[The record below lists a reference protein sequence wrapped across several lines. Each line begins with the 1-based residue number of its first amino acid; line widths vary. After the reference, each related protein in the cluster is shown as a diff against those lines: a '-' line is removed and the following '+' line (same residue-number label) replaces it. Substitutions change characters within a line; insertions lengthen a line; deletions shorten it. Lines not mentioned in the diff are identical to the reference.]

1 MKRMVLIALM
11 VFCSMLFLGEDKA
24 RAIPYTFTWDVSS
37 SLNGLGLGTS
47 QYSSWSAQ
55 FFIESTDLSWSDAWG
70 DGGTIQNAS
79 GDVAYNIDF
88 FNALTYDLKSG
99 RTFHGRF
106 EWEMESRNVS
116 NRLAFDPSSV
126 ADSVDYGL
134 MTVESSAT
142 MDALNARADVSLK
155 PNVDSVDGLNEAFF
169 SGMYEVITEM
179 EFLPA
184 PGAVMLGAFGIG
196 IVGWLRGRRTL

>member
-1 MKRMVLIALM
+1 MKRMVLIALV

-24 RAIPYTFTWDVSS
+24 RAIPYTFTWDESS

-88 FNALTYDLKSG
+88 LNALTYDLNSG
-99 RTFHGRF
+99 RTSHGRF

-116 NRLAFDPSSV
+116 NRLAFDLSSV

-134 MTVESSAT
+134 MTVDSSAGI
-142 MDALNARADVSLK
+142 DKNARGDVSLK

-169 SGMYEVITEM
+169 SDVFEVISEM
-179 EFLPA
+179 ELLPA